1 MEPVET
7 RRCSRRLRP
16 RNTPVGRRSR
26 AHPWRERCRR
36 EVSEEKA
43 DGGSEPTSVWLQSTL
58 RLVVLSGMTEKSV
71 RLRRELMPE
80 RRQERWL
87 GASRVQFEGGRA
99 WWVARE
105 AGASTS
111 TTGLLAIL
119 ITE

>member
-1 MEPVET
+1 M
-7 RRCSRRLRP
+7 
-16 RNTPVGRRSR
+16 
-26 AHPWRERCRR
+26 
-36 EVSEEKA
+36 SEEKA

-58 RLVVLSGMTEKSV
+58 RLVVVLGMTEKSEKSV
-71 RLRRELMPE
+71 RELMLE

-87 GASRVQFEGGRA
+87 GASRVQYEGGRA

-105 AGASTS
+105 ARAS